1 MTDKSKG
8 LPSLTRRGT
17 LAGLA
22 AGGATVAMPGI
33 LRAQGET
40 IRIGFPTPLTGPFA
54 AEAKDQV
61 KSAELAVKLI
71 NDKGGIAGRKVEL
84 LVRDDKLNAGEA
96 ATRTLELIE
105 AQQET
110 CQEIE
115 QAKESLEAA
124 NDRKKACQSAID
136 EWHSR
141 LRNLAK
147 ELKKPYVYPL
157 PPAPSRQR
165 ELPLG
170 DGEEWRL
177 VPLSEVL
184 KDEVAIKATVL
195 EKLGNITL
203 GKYAEEA
210 QKFGLGDKPKKL
222 TRKQWDKVEAIVQ
235 RWHEEQHED
244 EEDEGDEE

>member
-1 MTDKSKG
+1 MAKKIESTLLTSVDEDAEKLITAIRSNEGTFDDVFRASIAKHLFSKYMRDDA
-8 LPSLTRRGT
+8 PEDT
-17 LAGLA
+17 LAQL
-22 AGGATVAMPGI
+22 VAERI
-33 LRAQGET
+33 NEEFDFTGE
-40 IRIGFPTPLTGPFA
+40 
-54 AEAKDQV
+54 
-61 KSAELAVKLI
+61 AELS
-71 NDKGGIAGRKVEL
+71 VEWYETESDARM
-84 LVRDDKLNAGEA
+84 VG
-96 ATRTLELIE
+96 LIE
-105 AQQET
+105 SQQET
-110 CQEIE
+110 CQEID

-136 EWHSR
+136 EGHSR

-184 KDEVAIKATVL
+184 KDEAALKATVL

-235 RWHEEQHED
+235 RWHEEQKD
-244 EEDEGDEE
+244 EEDEE

>member
-1 MTDKSKG
+1 MAKHVYSKYMRESA
-8 LPSLTRRGT
+8 PEDT
-17 LAGLA
+17 LAQL
-22 AGGATVAMPGI
+22 VA
-33 LRAQGET
+33 E
-40 IRIGFPTPLTGPFA
+40 RINEEF
-54 AEAKDQV
+54 
-61 KSAELAVKLI
+61 ELAGDDELS
-71 NDKGGIAGRKVEL
+71 VEWYE
-84 LVRDDKLNAGEA
+84 NEST
-96 ATRTLELIE
+96 TRTLELIE

-157 PPAPSRQR
+157 PPDPSRQR

>member
-1 MTDKSKG
+1 MAKHVEHHLSDVEADADRLIHQIKTHEGSFDDVFRAAMAKHVYSKYMRESA
-8 LPSLTRRGT
+8 PEDT
-17 LAGLA
+17 LAQL
-22 AGGATVAMPGI
+22 VA
-33 LRAQGET
+33 E
-40 IRIGFPTPLTGPFA
+40 RINEEF
-54 AEAKDQV
+54 
-61 KSAELAVKLI
+61 ELAGDDELS
-71 NDKGGIAGRKVEL
+71 VEWYE
-84 LVRDDKLNAGEA
+84 NEST
-96 ATRTLELIE
+96 TRTLELIE

-157 PPAPSRQR
+157 PPDPSRQR

>member
-1 MTDKSKG
+1 MAKKLESF
-8 LPSLTRRGT
+8 LPELDDDAKKLITAIRSNEGSFDDVFRASLAKHLYSRYMRDDAPEDT
-17 LAGLA
+17 LAQL
-22 AGGATVAMPGI
+22 VAERI
-33 LRAQGET
+33 NEEFEFTGE
-40 IRIGFPTPLTGPFA
+40 
-54 AEAKDQV
+54 
-61 KSAELAVKLI
+61 AELS
-71 NDKGGIAGRKVEL
+71 VEWYETESDARM
-84 LVRDDKLNAGEA
+84 VG
-96 ATRTLELIE
+96 LIE
-105 AQQET
+105 SQQET

-136 EWHSR
+136 EGHSR

-177 VPLSEVL
+177 VPLAEVL
-184 KDEVAIKATVL
+184 KDEAALKATVL

-203 GKYAEEA
+203 GKYVEEA

-222 TRKQWDKVEAIVQ
+222 TRKQWDKVEASVQ
-235 RWHEEQHED
+235 KWHEDQAEKEKDDED
-244 EEDEGDEE
+244 DGDEE